1 MGWSFKN
8 LMANNH
14 KNRLLEKMIP
24 VLAVFL
30 ALIISTFIILMAGK
44 DPVLAFRFLIY
55 GAVGNIN
62 FIAETLAKT
71 TPLLICSLG
80 LAISFKANLTSI
92 GAEGQ
97 MLIGG
102 LFGTVAALYIPCPDN
117 LRLILVLSAG
127 AAGGAVFGAIPG
139 FLKAKYGIS
148 EIINTIMLN
157 YIATYIVAYLLNGPM
172 KDVKSG
178 YQQSYMLPSSA
189 KMPVILSDTR
199 LHLGFIIGIALVFVY
214 HILIN
219 KTPAGFKLRAV
230 GSNCDASRY
239 AGIHVT
245 RYIVLAL
252 TLSGAMAGIAGAIEV
267 SAMHGRLLNGFTS
280 NVGFDAIAIALL
292 GKLSPI
298 GILISSLFFGALRV
312 GSNSMQMGV
321 QVPSSLID
329 MIQGMIIL
337 FILCDKLILQIS
349 ADRKLKKQKKVLV
362 EETGKA

>member
-1 MGWSFKN
+1 MNWN
-8 LMANNH
+8 LKTLMSNNH
-14 KNRLLEKMIP
+14 KNILLEKTIP
-24 VLAVFL
+24 VFAVL
-30 ALIISTFIILMAGK
+30 MALIISAFIILMEGK
-44 DPVLAFRFLIY
+44 DPILAFRYLLY
-55 GAVGNIN
+55 GAVGNRK

-97 MLIGG
+97 MMIGG
-102 LFGTVAALYIPCPDN
+102 LFGTIAALYIPCPDN
-117 LRLILVLSAG
+117 LRLLLVVAAG
-127 AAGGAVFGAIPG
+127 AAGGAAFGAIPG
-139 FLKAKYGIS
+139 FLKAKFGIS

-172 KDVKSG
+172 KDMKSG
-178 YQQSYMLPSSA
+178 YQQSYMFPSSA
-189 KMPVILSDTR
+189 RMPIIVSGTR
-199 LHLGFIIGIALVFVY
+199 LHFGFIIAIALVFAY

-230 GSNCDASRY
+230 GSNREASRY
-239 AGIHVT
+239 AGIPVT
-245 RYIVLAL
+245 RYIILAL
-252 TLSGAMAGIAGAIEV
+252 TLSGGMAGIAGAIEV

-321 QVPSSLID
+321 QIPSALID

-337 FILCDKLILQIS
+337 FILCDKLILQIWT
-349 ADRKLKKQKKVLV
+349 DRELNKQKKVLV
-362 EETGKA
+362 EEAGKA